1 MKRRS
6 FLQHASVAGLGI
18 GVSPQVLAKD
28 AIISRKKKLDF
39 TFSMD
44 ENRINC
50 YVPALREPVKI
61 FMLADTHLF
70 RDDARGEPFSQY
82 SGRMAGAY
90 NSTRHF
96 QKGTATNPEESFEL
110 AIRMAKDQDADM
122 LALLGDI
129 FSFPSEAAV
138 EWVMER
144 LNKSGLPYFYVA
156 GNHDW
161 HYEGMEGTSMELR
174 KTWIEKRLLPLYQGN
189 DPMMA
194 AYDVKGIT
202 VVAIDNSVVEIL
214 PEQLAFFQARVKTGK
229 PLVLMLHIPLYAPG
243 RNINFGCG
251 NPNWGAKTDTSYKA
265 ERRPQWPEAGHTK
278 TTMDFHKA
286 VFSAP
291 NLLGV
296 VAGHIHRQSVDI
308 VNGIPQFVADDN
320 ASSAFLDIRFFP
332 KDTGGV

>member
-1 MKRRS
+1 MERRS
-6 FLQHASVAGLGI
+6 FLQYASIAGLGI
-18 GVSPQVLAKD
+18 GVSPRVLAKD
-28 AIISRKKKLDF
+28 TAASRKKKLDV

-44 ENRINC
+44 ENRISC
-50 YVPALREPVKI
+50 YVPALKEPVKI
-61 FMLADTHLF
+61 FMVADTHLF
-70 RDDARGEPFSQY
+70 RDDERGAPYRQY

-96 QKGTATNPEESFEL
+96 QKGTVTNPEESFEL
-110 AIRMAKDQDADM
+110 ALQMAKDQQADM

-129 FSFPSEAAV
+129 FSFPSEAAI

-144 LNKSGLPYFYVA
+144 LNRSGLRYFYVA

-161 HYEGMEGTSMELR
+161 HYEGMEGSSMELR

-189 DPMMA
+189 DPLMA

-202 VVAIDNSVVEIL
+202 VVAIDNSVYEIL
-214 PEQLAFFQARVKTGK
+214 PEQLQFFRAQVRTGK
-229 PLVLMLHIPLYAPG
+229 PLMLMLHIPMYAPG
-243 RNINFGCG
+243 RGPSFGCG
-251 NPNWGAKTDTSYKA
+251 DPNWGAKTDRNYQI

-278 TTMDFHKA
+278 TTMDFHKE

-296 VAGHIHRQSVDI
+296 VAGHIHHQSVDI
-308 VNGIPQFVADDN
+308 LNGIPQFVSDDN

-332 KDTGGV
+332 R